1 MHLIDGGGRDYH
13 ESVELLELKAD
24 VMTKIRDIGEVWFDE
39 GGRLLGEGACP
50 ASFKHIPPLPAQM
63 EERLDDLDVK
73 IGLLIK
79 NMIELDDVVDQA
91 KSMSDMHEKGNKT
104 EQNSGLKALKKVGAA
119 LFCKRQYLQPQHTR
133 LSAALSRPSL

>member
-1 MHLIDGGGRDYH
+1 M
-13 ESVELLELKAD
+13 
-24 VMTKIRDIGEVWFDE
+24 
-39 GGRLLGEGACP
+39 AC
-50 ASFKHIPPLPAQM
+50 ATSFKHVLPLTFQT

-119 LFCKRQYLQPQHTR
+119 LFGNVIF
-133 LSAALSRPSL
+133 AATAHEAQRRPASPFSLGRTPAP